1 MVNTMSFNIWDK
13 LKPLTPGQEEMM
25 NALRDSALEI
35 LGFFGPTGTG
45 KSLFSLSYG
54 IQSVING
61 NYSRFII
68 VRPVIDIV
76 SGEEITITKSR
87 EGFIE
92 VVKSYIQDLIGG
104 LVEWSTIE
112 NLINSGK
119 IVFADPRYLR
129 GRTFDSSIVFL
140 DDIQLMKPE
149 SIIEAIV
156 RVGRNSRLIVAGD
169 PVFQALKEVKSDPA
183 ALIREVLLSEEKSRV
198 VDLGIKD
205 IVREGAKRGLRFLL
219 EYKLRSRTLSEEE
232 KKIFDV
238 IKSKAPDADI
248 VTILDMTQIKQK
260 YEVSSEHVPDALIIV
275 KQGHLGRLVG
285 KGGERINAAE
295 KELNRKLRG
304 SELNL
309 DFKDMVRAIHPTS
322 WVWKHVE
329 EVDFA
334 GPNLQ
339 IKVYE
344 DVIGAVVGQRGSYV
358 RFLDAVFRNLLGVG
372 VRVVAIE
379 RPKPEKK
386 KREKQE

>member
-1 MVNTMSFNIWDK
+1 MSFNIWDK
-13 LKPLTPGQEEMM
+13 LKPLTPGQEEMV
-25 NALRDSALEI
+25 NTLKDSALEV

-54 IQSVING
+54 IQSIVNG
-61 NYSRFII
+61 NYNRFIVI
-68 VRPVIDIV
+68 RPVIDV
-76 SGEEITITKSR
+76 VTGEEITITRSH

-92 VVKSYIQDLIGG
+92 TVKSYVQDLVGG
-104 LVEWSTIE
+104 LVEWSAIE

-129 GRTFDSSIVFL
+129 GRTFDNSIVFL

-156 RVGRNSRLIVAGD
+156 RVGKNSRLIVAGD
-169 PVFQALKEVKSDPA
+169 PVFQALRNVGSDPA

-238 IKSKAPDADI
+238 VKGKAPDADI
-248 VTILDMTQIKQK
+248 VTILDIAPIKQD
-260 YEVSSEHVPDALIIV
+260 YEVSSEHVPDAIIVV

-285 KGGERINAAE
+285 RGGERINSAE
-295 KELNRKLRG
+295 KELNKRLRG

-309 DFKDMVRAIHPTS
+309 NFKDMVRAIHPTS

-344 DVIGAVVGQRGSYV
+344 DVIGAIVGQRGSYV
-358 RFLDAVFRNLLGVG
+358 RFLDAVFRKLLGVG

-379 RPKPEKK
+379 RPKAEKK
-386 KREKQE
+386 RRERQEQ